1 MVSSQKP
8 EETSSMTSA
17 RLVLG
22 SRSPQRRELLSL
34 LIPPE
39 QIEICPP
46 NCAEEADFERLT
58 TWLDIAQRLQAIARA
73 KNEDVR
79 AQLSRRT
86 LAEEQTTQPR
96 LVLTAD
102 TVIVA
107 TDADGRH
114 RVLGQPPNDVTWP
127 DVVRRWFRELYAGR
141 SHIAATAVCLSA
153 WPGSVRLE
161 RLVQSH
167 VWFHDDVDEML
178 DWYLATGESLGKAG
192 GYALQGL
199 ASLFVKRIEGSLT
212 NIVGLPLEALL
223 DMLPQLGWS
232 LDDRTSAPGAY

>member
-1 MVSSQKP
+1 M
-8 EETSSMTSA
+8 TSS

-22 SRSPQRRELLSL
+22 SRSPRRRELLSL
-34 LIPPE
+34 LVPPE
-39 QIEICPP
+39 QIEICAP
-46 NCAEEADFERLT
+46 NCADEAGFDKLT

-79 AQLSRRT
+79 EQLSRRT
-86 LAEEQTTQPR
+86 LAEEQSSPPR

-102 TVIVA
+102 TVIIA
-107 TDADGRH
+107 TDADGGH
-114 RVLGQPPNDVTWP
+114 HVLGRPPNDVTWP
-127 DVVRRWFRELYAGR
+127 DVVRSWFRELYAGR
-141 SHIAATAVCLSA
+141 SHIATTAVCLST

-167 VWFHDDVDEML
+167 VWFHDNVDEML
-178 DWYLATGESLGKAG
+178 DWYLATGEPLGKAG

-199 ASLFVKRIEGSLT
+199 ASVFVQRIDGSLT
-212 NIVGLPLEALL
+212 NVVGLPLEALL

-232 LDDRTSAPGAY
+232 LDERTFTPGAY